1 MTLSLPFDEHWPAV
15 ALFDLDG
22 TLVDSALDLA
32 AAVDQTLRQLRRNP
46 AGLEQVRKWVG
57 HGAAILI
64 RRALAGRVDWEAA
77 QPADDR
83 LFEEALALFF
93 EHYQNANGRY
103 ARVYPGVIECLQ
115 GLQKMGCR
123 MAVVTNKPE
132 RFVAPLLQQLSLDSY
147 FSLIVGGDTLPT
159 KKPDPAPLLYA
170 MEYLQ
175 GQPANTVMVGDS
187 AADVGAAQIA
197 GIACVAVTYGY
208 NFGGPVRALGAN
220 AVVDSLTELL

>member
-1 MTLSLPFDEHWPAV
+1 MTLSIPFDEHWPAV

-32 AAVDQTLRQLRRNP
+32 AAVDQTLQQLQRDP
-46 AGLEQVRKWVG
+46 AGLEHVRQWVG
-57 HGAAILI
+57 HGAAILM
-64 RRALAGRVDWEAA
+64 RRALAGRADWEAVK
-77 QPADDR
+77 PADDT

-93 EHYQNANGRY
+93 QHYQNTSGQY
-103 ARVYPGVIECLQ
+103 AKVYPGVIECLQ
-115 GLQKMGCR
+115 RLQQLGCP

-132 RFVAPLLQQLSLDSY
+132 QFVAPLLKQLSLDGY

-170 MEYLQ
+170 MEFLR
-175 GQPANTVMVGDS
+175 GQPATTVMVGDS
-187 AADVGAAQIA
+187 AADVGAAQA
-197 GIACVAVTYGY
+197 ADIACVAVTYGY
-208 NFGGPVRALGAN
+208 NFGGSVRTLGAD